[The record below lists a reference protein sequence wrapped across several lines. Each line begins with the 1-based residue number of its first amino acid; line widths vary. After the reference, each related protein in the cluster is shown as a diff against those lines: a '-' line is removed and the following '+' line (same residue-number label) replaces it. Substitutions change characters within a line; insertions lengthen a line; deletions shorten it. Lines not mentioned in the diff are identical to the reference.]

1 MKTAELE
8 LVSQDE
14 GRSKPRPSRAGSFG
28 RAISQ
33 IEPGQLS
40 QSDLA
45 YLRFILLAL
54 HSSMKEVRHSVGN
67 RTLVID
73 VCVGIDLLI
82 ENAERRFGFP
92 LVSPENKATPEA
104 RRQHPVDELTLEA
117 APSEPA
123 GSPRPETGVND
134 QSTRH
139 EQPPV

>member
-8 LVSQDE
+8 LVGQDE
-14 GRSKPRPSRAGSFG
+14 GCLKPRSGRAGSFG
-28 RAISQ
+28 RALGE
-33 IEPGQLS
+33 IEPRQLS

-67 RTLVID
+67 RALISD

-92 LVSPENKATPEA
+92 MISAEQEATPEA
-104 RRQHPVDELTLEA
+104 PRQHALDELTLET
-117 APSEPA
+117 PSSEPA
-123 GSPRPETGVND
+123 RSPRPEISINA
-134 QSTRH
+134 QSTRS
-139 EQPPV
+139 